1 MPSPKLIALSG
12 SARRGSLNRAVL
24 ATAAI
29 AASSAGAEITLVD
42 LNDYELPLF
51 NQDLEDAE
59 GMPDAAKRLKA
70 LFRNSDG
77 FILASPEHNST
88 YSALLKNTIDWCS
101 RAESDDEPPL
111 VAFSG
116 KSAVLLAASPGPLG
130 GLRGLFALREL
141 LQNLRVTV
149 HPGILA
155 VRSAHEVIT
164 DGVVTDAKWAKMI
177 GDLVKDY
184 VAFAGKLAG

>member
-1 MPSPKLIALSG
+1 MPSPKLVALAG

-24 ATAAI
+24 ATASI
-29 AASSAGAEITLVD
+29 AASSAGANLTVVD

-51 NQDLEDAE
+51 NQDREDADGLPE
-59 GMPDAAKRLKA
+59 AAKRLKA
-70 LFRNSDG
+70 LFRNCDG

-101 RAESDDEPPL
+101 RAENDDEPPL
-111 VAFSG
+111 VAFAG
-116 KSAVLLAASPGPLG
+116 KSAMLLAASPGPLG

-149 HPGILA
+149 HPEMLA

-164 DGVVTDAKWAKMI
+164 DGVVTDPKWAKKI

-184 VAFAGKLAG
+184 VAFARKLAG

>member
-42 LNDYELPLF
+42 LNDYQLPLF
-51 NQDLEDAE
+51 NQDLEDAD

-70 LFRNSDG
+70 LFRAADG
-77 FILASPEHNST
+77 FILASPEHNSS

-111 VAFSG
+111 AAFVG
-116 KSAVLLAASPGPLG
+116 KSALLLAASPSALG
-130 GLRGLFALREL
+130 GLRGLFALRGL

-149 HPGILA
+149 HPEILA
-155 VRSAHEVIT
+155 VSSAHEVIT
-164 DGVVTDAKWAKMI
+164 DGVVTDAKWTRKI

-184 VAFAGKLAG
+184 VGFAGKLAG

>member
-1 MPSPKLIALSG
+1 MPSPKLVALAG

-24 ATAAI
+24 ATASI
-29 AASSAGAEITLVD
+29 AASSAGANLTVVD
-42 LNDYELPLF
+42 LNDYELPLY
-51 NQDLEDAE
+51 NQDLEDAN
-59 GMPDAAKRLKA
+59 GLPDAAKRLKA
-70 LFRNSDG
+70 LFRSSDG

-101 RAESDDEPPL
+101 RAENDDEPPL
-111 VAFSG
+111 VAFAG

-130 GLRGLFALREL
+130 GLRGLYALRAM
-141 LQNLRVTV
+141 LQNIRVTV
-149 HPGILA
+149 HPEILA

-164 DGVVTDAKWAKMI
+164 DGVVTDAKWAKKI

>member
-101 RAESDDEPPL
+101 RAENDDEPPL
-111 VAFSG
+111 VAFAG

-149 HPGILA
+149 HPEILA

-164 DGVVTDAKWAKMI
+164 DGVVTDAKWAKKI

>member
-51 NQDLEDAE
+51 NQDFEDADGLPE
-59 GMPDAAKRLKA
+59 AAKRLKS
-70 LFRNSDG
+70 LLRNADG

-111 VAFSG
+111 VAFAG

-149 HPGILA
+149 HPEILA

-164 DGVVTDAKWAKMI
+164 GGAVTDAKWTKKI

>member
-24 ATAAI
+24 STAAI
-29 AASSAGAEITLVD
+29 AASSTGAKITLVD
-42 LNDYELPLF
+42 LNDYELPVF

-59 GMPDAAKRLKA
+59 GLPDAAKRLKA
-70 LFRNSDG
+70 LFRAADG
-77 FILASPEHNST
+77 FIFASPEHNST

-101 RAESDDEPPL
+101 RSENDDEPPL
-111 VAFSG
+111 VAFAG

-149 HPGILA
+149 HPEMLA
-155 VRSAHEVIT
+155 VRSANEVIK
-164 DGVVTDAKWAKMI
+164 DGVVTDAKWAKKI

>member
-70 LFRNSDG
+70 LFRAADG
-77 FILASPEHNST
+77 FILASPEHNSS

-111 VAFSG
+111 VAFVG
-116 KSAVLLAASPGPLG
+116 KSALLLAGSARRTPRSFRPPRTPPESARHRPSPDPRGE
-130 GLRGLFALREL
+130 LRPRD
-141 LQNLRVTV
+141 R
-149 HPGILA
+149 H
-155 VRSAHEVIT
+155 RRCRYRCEV
-164 DGVVTDAKWAKMI
+164 DQ
-177 GDLVKDY
+177 KDR
-184 VAFAGKLAG
+184 

>member
-24 ATAAI
+24 STAAI
-29 AASSAGAEITLVD
+29 AASSTGAEITLVD
-42 LNDYELPLF
+42 LNDYELPVF

-59 GMPDAAKRLKA
+59 GLPDAARKLKT
-70 LFRNSDG
+70 LFRASDG
-77 FILASPEHNST
+77 FILASPEHNSS

-101 RAESDDEPPL
+101 RTENDDEPPL
-111 VAFSG
+111 SAFAG
-116 KSAVLLAASPGPLG
+116 KSAVLLAASPGALG

-149 HPGILA
+149 HPEMLA

-164 DGVVTDAKWAKMI
+164 DGVVTDAKWAKKI
-177 GDLVKDY
+177 GDLVKEY
-184 VAFAGKLAG
+184 VAFARKLAS

>member
-24 ATAAI
+24 STAAI
-29 AASSAGAEITLVD
+29 AASSTGAEITLVD
-42 LNDYELPLF
+42 LNDYELPVF
-51 NQDLEDAE
+51 NQDLEDARGLPE
-59 GMPDAAKRLKA
+59 AAKKLKA
-70 LFRNSDG
+70 LFRAADG

-101 RAESDDEPPL
+101 RAENDDEPPL
-111 VAFSG
+111 AAFAG

-149 HPGILA
+149 HPEMLA
-155 VRSAHEVIT
+155 VRSANEAIT
-164 DGVVTDAKWAKMI
+164 DGVVTDAKWSKKI
-177 GDLVKDY
+177 GDLMKDY
-184 VAFAGKLAG
+184 VAFARKLAA

>member
-1 MPSPKLIALSG
+1 MPSPKLVALAG
-12 SARRGSLNRAVL
+12 STRRGSLNRAVL
-24 ATAAI
+24 ATASI
-29 AASSAGAEITLVD
+29 AASSAGANLTVVD

-77 FILASPEHNST
+77 FIFASPEHNST

-111 VAFSG
+111 VAFAG
-116 KSAVLLAASPGPLG
+116 KSAVLLGASPGPLG
-130 GLRGLFALREL
+130 GLRGLFTLREL

-149 HPGILA
+149 HPEILA

-164 DGVVTDAKWAKMI
+164 DGVVTDAKWAKKI

>member
-1 MPSPKLIALSG
+1 MPSPKLVALAG

-24 ATAAI
+24 ATASI
-29 AASSAGAEITLVD
+29 AASSAGANLTVVD

-101 RAESDDEPPL
+101 RAEGDDEPPL
-111 VAFSG
+111 VAFAG
-116 KSAVLLAASPGPLG
+116 KSAVLLAASPSPLG
-130 GLRGLFALREL
+130 GLRGLYALREL
-141 LQNLRVTV
+141 LQNIRVTV
-149 HPGILA
+149 HPEILA

-164 DGVVTDAKWAKMI
+164 DGVVTDAKWAKKI

>member
-51 NQDLEDAE
+51 NQDLEDSDGLPE
-59 GMPDAAKRLKA
+59 AAKRLKS
-70 LFRNSDG
+70 LFRNADG

-111 VAFSG
+111 VAFAG
-116 KSAVLLAASPGPLG
+116 KSAVLLSASPGPLG

-149 HPGILA
+149 HPEILA

-164 DGVVTDAKWAKMI
+164 EGVVTDAKWTRKI

>member
-1 MPSPKLIALSG
+1 MPAPKLIALSG

-29 AASSAGAEITLVD
+29 AASSTGAKITLVD

-51 NQDLEDAE
+51 NQDLEDA
-59 GMPDAAKRLKA
+59 GGLPDAARRLKA
-70 LFRNSDG
+70 LFRAADG
-77 FILASPEHNST
+77 FIIASPEHNST
-88 YSALLKNTIDWCS
+88 YSALLKNTLDWCS
-101 RAESDDEPPL
+101 RAEIDDEPPL
-111 VAFSG
+111 AAYAG
-116 KSAVLLAASPGPLG
+116 KTALLLAASPGPLG

-155 VRSAHEVIT
+155 VGSAHEVIT
-164 DGVVTDAKWAKMI
+164 DGAVTDPLWSKKI

-184 VAFAGKLAG
+184 VTFAGKLAG

>member
-51 NQDLEDAE
+51 NQDLEDSD
-59 GMPDAAKRLKA
+59 GLPDAAKRLKA
-70 LFRNSDG
+70 LFRASDG
-77 FILASPEHNST
+77 FILTSPEHNST

-111 VAFSG
+111 AAFGG

-149 HPGILA
+149 HPEILA

-164 DGVVTDAKWAKMI
+164 DGVVTDAKWTKKI